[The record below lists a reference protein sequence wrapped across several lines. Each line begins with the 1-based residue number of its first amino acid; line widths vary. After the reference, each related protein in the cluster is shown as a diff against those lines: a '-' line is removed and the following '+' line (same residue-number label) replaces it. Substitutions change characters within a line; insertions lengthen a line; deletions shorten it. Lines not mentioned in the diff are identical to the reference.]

1 MRTRPLL
8 AGVTAGLLAAA
19 IAAAADQ
26 RTNVSIQVDG
36 VALDGVIGYRIDFNR
51 QPLPRS
57 DSRLLGLSYSP
68 DQRKLTLTVTQKGLN
83 QLQDWLNSA
92 SSTDAPPAKTVT
104 VIAKNNTGDVLVRW
118 EVTGTVPTTISSAA
132 AGTFEDV
139 TSTVEFLFDQ
149 LRLLEA
155 SANLGANAKQ

>member
-1 MRTRPLL
+1 MRKSALL
-8 AGVTAGLLAAA
+8 AGAAAGLFAASV
-19 IAAAADQ
+19 AAAADL
-26 RTNVSIQVDG
+26 RTNVSILVDG
-36 VALDGVIGYRIDFNR
+36 VPLDGVIGYRIEFNR

-68 DQRKLTLTVTQKGLN
+68 DQRKLALTVTQKGLN
-83 QLQDWLNSA
+83 RLQDWVNQASA
-92 SSTDAPPAKTVT
+92 TGAPPAKTVI

-118 EVTGTVPTTISSAA
+118 QVDGAIPTTLSSAA

-139 TSTVEFLFDQ
+139 TSTVEFLFDT

-155 SANLGANAKQ
+155 SAN